1 MVFSIAASS
10 CLLVPHA
17 FNTEYIGKETQSPL
31 CPNEHGVFLLKRSCV
46 SSPLNSLN
54 RIQLLH
60 QMLTAEVCLGILH
73 AQSYIPYYS

>member
-31 CPNEHGVFLLKRSCV
+31 FLMNMECFSWREAVLAV
-46 SSPLNSLN
+46 PW
-54 RIQLLH
+54 
-60 QMLTAEVCLGILH
+60 IL
-73 AQSYIPYYS
+73 